1 MKLFK
6 GILIYAIAL
15 IFLVWLFFY
24 SIPKDFL
31 IQYPIL
37 CALAGVICIASLYL
51 LMAILKSFIGPQP
64 EVDKNTEVK
73 HLKLLCYLF
82 ITPYIAVLLISFFG
96 TTISLVSKGSKLKS
110 IEFEENGIFT
120 TGIVVSGKILKSR
133 KGNLSKLTVKYNV
146 DGQEYI
152 EDTQMPASSVEEYA
166 IGKEVPLEYSRRKT
180 SLIQRFKFT

>member
-24 SIPKDFL
+24 GIPNDFL

-51 LMAILKSFIGPQP
+51 LMAILKSCIGPQP
-64 EVDKNTEVK
+64 EVDKTTEVK
-73 HLKLLCYLF
+73 HRKLLCYLF
-82 ITPYIAVLLISFFG
+82 ITLSLAVLLISFFG

-133 KGNLSKLTVKYNV
+133 KGDLSKLTVKYNV
-146 DGQEYI
+146 DGKEYI
-152 EDTQMPASSVEEYA
+152 EDAQMPASSVEEYA
-166 IGKEVPLEYSRRKT
+166 IGQEVPLEYSRRKT